1 MGIALISLTIFFAS
15 PRNKNRLSVDL
26 ETYNGRTIETEQYAK
41 KESDLNSSSKKSRP
55 TTEEEKFE
63 EFIETLPESLQ
74 AVISMRTYIGILYGL
89 LILGF
94 GFTSLEIGVGVNDQQ
109 DFATGNGFFVFFT
122 AIFGSVAF
130 IYGLIQNSYF
140 STRWG
145 ARLMTVY
152 CIFLLISPETA
163 EWGLSSYEA
172 LIVWAILVAIG
183 VLYSFNLTQLIG
195 FTSFEKPKTGA
206 LLQDWN
212 LIENAA
218 RFFLYFLLL
227 VFFVMTFFFLRG
239 VRNQFLNI
247 L

>member
-1 MGIALISLTIFFAS
+1 
-15 PRNKNRLSVDL
+15 
-26 ETYNGRTIETEQYAK
+26 
-41 KESDLNSSSKKSRP
+41 
-55 TTEEEKFE
+55 
-63 EFIETLPESLQ
+63 
-74 AVISMRTYIGILYGL
+74 
-89 LILGF
+89 
-94 GFTSLEIGVGVNDQQ
+94 
-109 DFATGNGFFVFFT
+109 
-122 AIFGSVAF
+122 
-130 IYGLIQNSYF
+130 
-140 STRWG
+140 
-145 ARLMTVY
+145 MTVY

-227 VFFVMTFFFLRG
+227 VFFVMTFFFLRA